1 MGSAREIWEVEGEGL
16 AGVRESCKHQRMK
29 HVVKNLLLDLTEGY
43 VFRVGC
49 VRECVRVCVCV
60 CVCVCVFGYSIHPI
74 WVQVFC
80 NHLVFP
86 AAEIAHNQMRNS
98 CYAQIIP

>member
-60 CVCVCVFGYSIHPI
+60 CVCVYLDIQF
-74 WVQVFC
+74 
-80 NHLVFP
+80 
-86 AAEIAHNQMRNS
+86 
-98 CYAQIIP
+98 IPSGCRFFAIT